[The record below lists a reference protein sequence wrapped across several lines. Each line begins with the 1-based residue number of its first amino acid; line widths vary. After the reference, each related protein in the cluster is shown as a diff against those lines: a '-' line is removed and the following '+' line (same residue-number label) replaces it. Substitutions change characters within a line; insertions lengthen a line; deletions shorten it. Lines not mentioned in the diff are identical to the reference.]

1 MGAATAGSVDLA
13 MPGDEGLRAG
23 ALAAA
28 IGALTVGGLLLY
40 IRPEQSRARGRRLR

>member
-13 MPGDEGLRAG
+13 MPGDEVLRAG

-28 IGALTVGGLLLY
+28 LGVLTVEGLLLY